1 MSDEASDLVLRLS
14 YDPTYG
20 ARPVRRF
27 LEKHLV
33 TQLSRAILSG
43 ELIDHAIVYIG
54 TDGSQ
59 FQLAFEIKEGPMFE

>member
-43 ELIDHAIVYIG
+43 ELMDHAVVYINVMNEEF
-54 TDGSQ
+54 TLHIDPKQVAMSD
-59 FQLAFEIKEGPMFE
+59 